1 MKLIIPQPRLYY
13 SNGDEDFLFHW
24 LKWIAEG
31 KDAILCDGGVEITLN
46 DPVDD
51 ASLRELIGLMA
62 RYSLDMKCLKPLRTA
77 QNEHWFADP
86 MAYWHKS
93 VFGS

>member
-1 MKLIIPQPRLYY
+1 MYIVIQEPVPFY
-13 SNGDEDFLFHW
+13 SEGDEDFFFHW
-24 LKWIAEG
+24 LQSITSVESVSRCLQG
-31 KDAILCDGGVEITLN
+31 LEITLD

-86 MAYWHKS
+86 IKYWHKS
-93 VFGS
+93 VFGI